1 MNVLAGLILIT
12 VVVAVAGVLVK
23 RRCPQSRI
31 PSTLSVK
38 KLIDDALLG
47 VKSLDSEM
55 PDLKESFRVSAYM
68 GLGGPMAW
76 PPEVCARLTERL
88 EHVKLCLRR
97 MDNNVLT
104 FDELGSLCWN
114 YSMGE
119 DALALEI
126 VTKAAGCKLGLVHIQ
141 RRILVY
147 SLVPVS
153 MWRLLGRRFAEG
165 ILYSG
170 NDLIQQYQVLAER
183 VLVFTRARGEAY
195 QYECL
200 LSAL

>member
-1 MNVLAGLILIT
+1 MNVLAGLLLIT
-12 VVVAVAGVLVK
+12 VIVAVAGILLR
-23 RRCPQSRI
+23 RRCPQSSVPI
-31 PSTLSVK
+31 THSVK

-55 PDLKESFRVSAYM
+55 PDFKESFRVSAYM

-76 PPEVCARLTERL
+76 TPEVCGRLTERL

-104 FDELGSLCWN
+104 FDQLGSLCWN
-114 YSMGE
+114 YSLGA

-126 VTKAAGCKLGLVHIQ
+126 VTKAAGCKLGLVHL
-141 RRILVY
+141 RRRVMVY
-147 SLVPVS
+147 DWVPVS
-153 MWRLLGRRFAEG
+153 MWRLLGRRFAENV
-165 ILYSG
+165 LYSG
-170 NDLIQQYQVLAER
+170 SDLIQQYQLLAER

-200 LSAL
+200 LSAM